1 MTLDNVS
8 CLLHLPIQGT
18 LIDHNE
24 MSMPDG
30 VDMMVELLGV
40 DVDKA
45 DKQG

>member
-1 MTLDNVS
+1 
-8 CLLHLPIQGT
+8 
-18 LIDHNE
+18 